1 MNNKVT
7 ILTITGSD
15 STGGSGVQADI
26 KSITSLGG
34 YAASAI
40 TAVVVQDTGGIEH
53 LYDIPAE
60 ILDAQLQRVAM
71 DLRPDSVKIG
81 LLRSVEQVET
91 VAALLRKLPCRC
103 VVMDFVIVSTSGA
116 RLMEPEVVRAAV
128 RHLFPLCTLVMM
140 RRGNALELLRLC
152 RALPGT
158 TGLPPAEGSHSN
170 NPLAEGSHSKNSLAD
185 GAHSKHS
192 PAEGAHSKHSP
203 AEGAHSKHFPAE
215 GALCKNSL
223 AEVATAIMRL
233 EAGPQALFLKGEEVS
248 SDAYTDLFL
257 SREAFTEAEPSSATL
272 AEGAV
277 AAGNLKFF
285 SRMGAIE
292 RALHG
297 SAGAFTSALAFYL
310 TKAPSAVVAVER
322 SLAYVNQLILRSV
335 DFKLGKGGALL
346 DHGNRPIPGNISARK
361 LEIYNTL
368 MDTIATESSA
378 RNNVEYYSGRL
389 SITPR
394 YLSQITKAISGRTPK
409 ELIDDYLIKEV
420 ETQLLSGELSLKQ
433 IASKYGFSSQAQL
446 SKFVQKMCSCSP
458 SEYKQLHIL

>member
-91 VAALLRKLPCRC
+91 VAALLRNLPCRC

-140 RRGNALELLRLC
+140 RRGNALEILRLC
-152 RALPGT
+152 RALPGNP
-158 TGLPPAEGSHSN
+158 GLLP
-170 NPLAEGSHSKNSLAD
+170 AD
-185 GAHSKHS
+185 GA
-192 PAEGAHSKHSP
+192 
-203 AEGAHSKHFPAE
+203 F
-215 GALCKNSL
+215 CKNSL

-368 MDTIATESSA
+368 MDTIATECSA

>member
-152 RALPGT
+152 RALPGNP
-158 TGLPPAEGSHSN
+158 GLLPADGAFCKH
-170 NPLAEGSHSKNSLAD
+170 SLAD
-185 GAHSKHS
+185 RAHSKHS
-192 PAEGAHSKHSP
+192 PAEGAQ
-203 AEGAHSKHFPAE
+203 SKHFPAE
-215 GALCKNSL
+215 SALCKNSL

-285 SRMGAIE
+285 SRLGAIE

-368 MDTIATESSA
+368 MDTIATECSA

>member
-158 TGLPPAEGSHSN
+158 TGLPPAEGSQSN

-185 GAHSKHS
+185 GAHSKY
-192 PAEGAHSKHSP
+192 P
-203 AEGAHSKHFPAE
+203 PAE

-233 EAGPQALFLKGEEVS
+233 EGGPQALFLKGEEVS

-257 SREAFTEAEPSSATL
+257 SREAFTEAEPSFATL

-368 MDTIATESSA
+368 MDTIATECSA

>member
-116 RLMEPEVVRAAV
+116 RLVEPEVVRAAV

-158 TGLPPAEGSHSN
+158 TGLAPAEG
-170 NPLAEGSHSKNSLAD
+170 AFCKNSLAD

-192 PAEGAHSKHSP
+192 
-203 AEGAHSKHFPAE
+203 PAE

-233 EAGPQALFLKGEEVS
+233 ESGPQALFLKGEEVS

-310 TKAPSAVVAVER
+310 TKTPSAVVAVER

>member
-152 RALPGT
+152 RALPGI
-158 TGLPPAEGSHSN
+158 TGLA
-170 NPLAEGSHSKNSLAD
+170 
-185 GAHSKHS
+185 
-192 PAEGAHSKHSP
+192 
-203 AEGAHSKHFPAE
+203 PAE

-257 SREAFTEAEPSSATL
+257 SKEAFTEAEPSSATL

>member
-116 RLMEPEVVRAAV
+116 RLMEPEVVRATV

-158 TGLPPAEGSHSN
+158 IGLAPADG
-170 NPLAEGSHSKNSLAD
+170 AFCKNSLAD

-192 PAEGAHSKHSP
+192 PAEGAHSKYP
-203 AEGAHSKHFPAE
+203 PAE

-368 MDTIATESSA
+368 MDTIATECSA

>member
-116 RLMEPEVVRAAV
+116 RLVEPEVVRAAV

-152 RALPGT
+152 RALPGNP
-158 TGLPPAEGSHSN
+158 GLLPADG
-170 NPLAEGSHSKNSLAD
+170 AFCKNSLAD

-192 PAEGAHSKHSP
+192 
-203 AEGAHSKHFPAE
+203 PAE

-310 TKAPSAVVAVER
+310 TKTPSAVVAVER

-368 MDTIATESSA
+368 MDTIATECSA

>member
-91 VAALLRKLPCRC
+91 VAALLRNLPCRC

-158 TGLPPAEGSHSN
+158 TGLA
-170 NPLAEGSHSKNSLAD
+170 
-185 GAHSKHS
+185 
-192 PAEGAHSKHSP
+192 
-203 AEGAHSKHFPAE
+203 PAE

-233 EAGPQALFLKGEEVS
+233 ESGPQALFLKGEEVS

>member
-158 TGLPPAEGSHSN
+158 TGLAPAEGSHSN

-192 PAEGAHSKHSP
+192 PAEGAHSKH
-203 AEGAHSKHFPAE
+203 FPAE
-215 GALCKNSL
+215 GAFCKNSL

>member
-34 YAASAI
+34 YATSAI

-158 TGLPPAEGSHSN
+158 TGLAPAEGSHSN

-185 GAHSKHS
+185 GAHSKY
-192 PAEGAHSKHSP
+192 P
-203 AEGAHSKHFPAE
+203 PAE

-233 EAGPQALFLKGEEVS
+233 ESGPQALFLKGEEVS

>member
-91 VAALLRKLPCRC
+91 VAALLRKIPCHC

-152 RALPGT
+152 RALPGNS
-158 TGLPPAEGSHSN
+158 GFAPAEGA
-170 NPLAEGSHSKNSLAD
+170 LCKNSLAD

-192 PAEGAHSKHSP
+192 PAD
-203 AEGAHSKHFPAE
+203 

-310 TKAPSAVVAVER
+310 TKTPSAVVAVER

>member
-140 RRGNALELLRLC
+140 RRGNALELLRMC
-152 RALPGT
+152 GALPGT
-158 TGLPPAEGSHSN
+158 TGLAPAEGSHSN
-170 NPLAEGSHSKNSLAD
+170 NPLAGGSHSKNSLAD

-192 PAEGAHSKHSP
+192 PAEGA
-203 AEGAHSKHFPAE
+203 F
-215 GALCKNSL
+215 CKNSL

-368 MDTIATESSA
+368 MDTIATECSA
-378 RNNVEYYSGRL
+378 SNNVEYYSGRL

>member
-91 VAALLRKLPCRC
+91 VAALLRNLPCRC

-158 TGLPPAEGSHSN
+158 TGLPPAEG
-170 NPLAEGSHSKNSLAD
+170 AFCKNSMAD

-192 PAEGAHSKHSP
+192 
-203 AEGAHSKHFPAE
+203 PAE

-233 EAGPQALFLKGEEVS
+233 ESGPQALFLKGEEVS

-310 TKAPSAVVAVER
+310 TKTPSAVVAVER

-446 SKFVQKMCSCSP
+446 SKFVQKMRSCSP

>member
-158 TGLPPAEGSHSN
+158 TGLPPAEGSQSN

-185 GAHSKHS
+185 
-192 PAEGAHSKHSP
+192 GAHSKHSP

>member
-60 ILDAQLQRVAM
+60 ILEAQLQRVAM

-152 RALPGT
+152 RALPGNP
-158 TGLPPAEGSHSN
+158 GLPPADGAHSN
-170 NPLAEGSHSKNSLAD
+170 NPLAEGSHIKNSLAD

-192 PAEGAHSKHSP
+192 
-203 AEGAHSKHFPAE
+203 PAE

-257 SREAFTEAEPSSATL
+257 SREAFTEAELSSATL

>member
-140 RRGNALELLRLC
+140 RIGNALELLRLC

-158 TGLPPAEGSHSN
+158 TGLA
-170 NPLAEGSHSKNSLAD
+170 
-185 GAHSKHS
+185 
-192 PAEGAHSKHSP
+192 
-203 AEGAHSKHFPAE
+203 PAE

-233 EAGPQALFLKGEEVS
+233 ESGPQALFLKGEEVS

-310 TKAPSAVVAVER
+310 TKTPSAVVAVER

-368 MDTIATESSA
+368 MDTIATECSA
-378 RNNVEYYSGRL
+378 RNNVEYYSSRL

>member
-158 TGLPPAEGSHSN
+158 TGLPPAEG
-170 NPLAEGSHSKNSLAD
+170 AFCKNSMAD

-192 PAEGAHSKHSP
+192 
-203 AEGAHSKHFPAE
+203 PAE

-233 EAGPQALFLKGEEVS
+233 ESGPQALFLKGEEVS

>member
-152 RALPGT
+152 GALPGNP
-158 TGLPPAEGSHSN
+158 GLLPADG
-170 NPLAEGSHSKNSLAD
+170 AFCKNSLAD

-192 PAEGAHSKHSP
+192 PTEGAHSKHSP

-277 AAGNLKFF
+277 VAGNLKFF

-368 MDTIATESSA
+368 MDTIATECSA

>member
-152 RALPGT
+152 RALPGNP
-158 TGLPPAEGSHSN
+158 GLLPADG
-170 NPLAEGSHSKNSLAD
+170 AFCKNSLAD

-192 PAEGAHSKHSP
+192 PAEGAY
-203 AEGAHSKHFPAE
+203 SKHFPAE

-233 EAGPQALFLKGEEVS
+233 ESGPQALFLKGEEVS

-257 SREAFTEAEPSSATL
+257 SREAFTEAEPSCATL

-346 DHGNRPIPGNISARK
+346 DHGNRPIQGNISARK

>member
-152 RALPGT
+152 RALPRNP
-158 TGLPPAEGSHSN
+158 GLAPAEGSHSN

-185 GAHSKHS
+185 GAHSKY
-192 PAEGAHSKHSP
+192 P
-203 AEGAHSKHFPAE
+203 PAE

-368 MDTIATESSA
+368 MDTIATECSA

>member
-152 RALPGT
+152 GALPG
-158 TGLPPAEGSHSN
+158 
-170 NPLAEGSHSKNSLAD
+170 NPGIL
-185 GAHSKHS
+185 
-192 PAEGAHSKHSP
+192 
-203 AEGAHSKHFPAE
+203 PAE

-310 TKAPSAVVAVER
+310 TKTPSAVVAVER

-368 MDTIATESSA
+368 MDTIATECSA

>member
-152 RALPGT
+152 RALPGNP
-158 TGLPPAEGSHSN
+158 GLLP
-170 NPLAEGSHSKNSLAD
+170 AD
-185 GAHSKHS
+185 GA
-192 PAEGAHSKHSP
+192 
-203 AEGAHSKHFPAE
+203 F
-215 GALCKNSL
+215 CKNSL

-248 SDAYTDLFL
+248 SDAYTHLFL

-346 DHGNRPIPGNISARK
+346 DHGNRPIPGNVSARK

-368 MDTIATESSA
+368 MDTIATECSA
-378 RNNVEYYSGRL
+378 RNNVEYCSGRL

-394 YLSQITKAISGRTPK
+394 YVSQITKAISGRTPK

>member
-158 TGLPPAEGSHSN
+158 TGLAPT
-170 NPLAEGSHSKNSLAD
+170 
-185 GAHSKHS
+185 
-192 PAEGAHSKHSP
+192 
-203 AEGAHSKHFPAE
+203 E

>member
-158 TGLPPAEGSHSN
+158 TGLAPAEGSHSN

-192 PAEGAHSKHSP
+192 PAEGAHSKHS
-203 AEGAHSKHFPAE
+203 PAE

-257 SREAFTEAEPSSATL
+257 SKEAFTEAEPSSATL

-368 MDTIATESSA
+368 MDTIATECSA

>member
-103 VVMDFVIVSTSGA
+103 VVMDFVIVSTSEA

-152 RALPGT
+152 GALPGNP
-158 TGLPPAEGSHSN
+158 GLA
-170 NPLAEGSHSKNSLAD
+170 
-185 GAHSKHS
+185 
-192 PAEGAHSKHSP
+192 
-203 AEGAHSKHFPAE
+203 PAE

-233 EAGPQALFLKGEEVS
+233 ESGPQALFLKGEEVS

-257 SREAFTEAEPSSATL
+257 SREAFTEAEPSFATL

-368 MDTIATESSA
+368 MDTIATECSA

>member
-152 RALPGT
+152 RALPGNP
-158 TGLPPAEGSHSN
+158 GLAPADG
-170 NPLAEGSHSKNSLAD
+170 AFCKNSLAD
-185 GAHSKHS
+185 VAHSKHS
-192 PAEGAHSKHSP
+192 PAEGAHSKHS
-203 AEGAHSKHFPAE
+203 PAE

-378 RNNVEYYSGRL
+378 RNNVEYYSSRL

>member
-40 TAVVVQDTGGIEH
+40 TAVVVQDTGGLEH

-158 TGLPPAEGSHSN
+158 IGLAPADG
-170 NPLAEGSHSKNSLAD
+170 AFCKNSLAD

-203 AEGAHSKHFPAE
+203 AEGA
-215 GALCKNSL
+215 LCKNSL
-223 AEVATAIMRL
+223 AEVATAIMGL

-310 TKAPSAVVAVER
+310 TKTPSAVVAVER

>member
-152 RALPGT
+152 RALPGNP
-158 TGLPPAEGSHSN
+158 GLA
-170 NPLAEGSHSKNSLAD
+170 
-185 GAHSKHS
+185 
-192 PAEGAHSKHSP
+192 
-203 AEGAHSKHFPAE
+203 PAE

-310 TKAPSAVVAVER
+310 TKTPSAVVAVER

-368 MDTIATESSA
+368 MDTIATECSA

>member
-158 TGLPPAEGSHSN
+158 IGLAPAEGSHSN

-192 PAEGAHSKHSP
+192 
-203 AEGAHSKHFPAE
+203 PAE

-420 ETQLLSGELSLKQ
+420 ETQLLSGELILKQ

>member
-158 TGLPPAEGSHSN
+158 TGLAPAEGSHSN

-185 GAHSKHS
+185 GAHSKY
-192 PAEGAHSKHSP
+192 P
-203 AEGAHSKHFPAE
+203 PAE

-233 EAGPQALFLKGEEVS
+233 ESGPQALFLKGEEVS

-257 SREAFTEAEPSSATL
+257 SREAFTEAELSSATL

>member
-152 RALPGT
+152 RALPGI
-158 TGLPPAEGSHSN
+158 TGLA
-170 NPLAEGSHSKNSLAD
+170 
-185 GAHSKHS
+185 
-192 PAEGAHSKHSP
+192 
-203 AEGAHSKHFPAE
+203 PAE

-368 MDTIATESSA
+368 MDTIATECSA

>member
-152 RALPGT
+152 RALPGNP
-158 TGLPPAEGSHSN
+158 GLLP
-170 NPLAEGSHSKNSLAD
+170 AD
-185 GAHSKHS
+185 GA
-192 PAEGAHSKHSP
+192 
-203 AEGAHSKHFPAE
+203 F
-215 GALCKNSL
+215 CKNSL

-277 AAGNLKFF
+277 VAGNLKFF

-420 ETQLLSGELSLKQ
+420 ETQLLSGELSFKQ

>member
-116 RLMEPEVVRAAV
+116 RLVEPEVVRAAV

-152 RALPGT
+152 RALPGNP
-158 TGLPPAEGSHSN
+158 GL
-170 NPLAEGSHSKNSLAD
+170 L
-185 GAHSKHS
+185 
-192 PAEGAHSKHSP
+192 
-203 AEGAHSKHFPAE
+203 PAE

>member
-158 TGLPPAEGSHSN
+158 TGLA
-170 NPLAEGSHSKNSLAD
+170 
-185 GAHSKHS
+185 
-192 PAEGAHSKHSP
+192 PAEGA
-203 AEGAHSKHFPAE
+203 F
-215 GALCKNSL
+215 CKNSL

-368 MDTIATESSA
+368 MDTIATECSA

>member
-158 TGLPPAEGSHSN
+158 TGLAPAEGFHSNNPLAEGSHSKN
-170 NPLAEGSHSKNSLAD
+170 SLAEGSHSKNSLAD

-192 PAEGAHSKHSP
+192 PAEGALS
-203 AEGAHSKHFPAE
+203 
-215 GALCKNSL
+215 KNSL

-257 SREAFTEAEPSSATL
+257 SREAFTEAEPLSATL

-368 MDTIATESSA
+368 MDTIATECSA

>member
-158 TGLPPAEGSHSN
+158 IGLAPAEGSHSN

-185 GAHSKHS
+185 GAHSKY
-192 PAEGAHSKHSP
+192 P
-203 AEGAHSKHFPAE
+203 PAE

-257 SREAFTEAEPSSATL
+257 SREAFTEAEPSFATL

-368 MDTIATESSA
+368 MDTIATECSA

>member
-158 TGLPPAEGSHSN
+158 TGLAPAEGSHSN

-185 GAHSKHS
+185 
-192 PAEGAHSKHSP
+192 GAHSKHSP

-248 SDAYTDLFL
+248 SNAYTDLFL

-368 MDTIATESSA
+368 MDTIATECSA

>member
-158 TGLPPAEGSHSN
+158 TGLAPAEGSHSN

-185 GAHSKHS
+185 GAHSKY
-192 PAEGAHSKHSP
+192 P
-203 AEGAHSKHFPAE
+203 PAE

>member
-152 RALPGT
+152 RALPGNP
-158 TGLPPAEGSHSN
+158 GLLPADG
-170 NPLAEGSHSKNSLAD
+170 AFCKNSLAD

-192 PAEGAHSKHSP
+192 PAEGFHS
-203 AEGAHSKHFPAE
+203 
-215 GALCKNSL
+215 KNSL

-310 TKAPSAVVAVER
+310 TKTPSAVVAVER

-378 RNNVEYYSGRL
+378 RNNVEYYSSRL

>member
-140 RRGNALELLRLC
+140 RIGNALELLRLC
-152 RALPGT
+152 GALPGNP
-158 TGLPPAEGSHSN
+158 GLAPADG
-170 NPLAEGSHSKNSLAD
+170 AFCKNSLAD
-185 GAHSKHS
+185 
-192 PAEGAHSKHSP
+192 GAHSKHSP

-368 MDTIATESSA
+368 MDTIATECSA